1 MHFPDNTNLE
11 FRIPR
16 SDVKIRHA
24 SNPDIDLNTIRSPE
38 EAAKKFEKI
47 LVQQFVQVMTE
58 QMFESNLSGED
69 GPGWMKAYG
78 NQQRDTM
85 TKVLTDHL
93 VEKGTFD
100 ISSTILKQWQDRG
113 LQLEDSSM

>member
-1 MHFPDNTNLE
+1 MYLPDTSNLE

-16 SDVKIRHA
+16 SDLKIKQA
-24 SNPDIDLNTIRSPE
+24 APSEPDLSTIKNPE

-47 LVQQFVQVMTE
+47 LVQQFVQVMTK

-78 NQQRDTM
+78 NQQRETITDI
-85 TKVLTDHL
+85 LTDHL

-100 ISSTILKQWQDRG
+100 ISSVILKQWQDRG
-113 LQLEDSSM
+113 LQLEETKR